1 MTKGEHTIK
10 IEEFSAEYNN
20 YSSGVESVSVDNKAA
35 VNVYPNPVVA
45 DVLTVTSSA
54 DIAGVEIYSLSGAKA
69 TEKQGGSS
77 TVTVDVSALQPGV
90 YFAVI
95 ETAQDKVLRKIIV
108 K

>member
-1 MTKGEHTIK
+1 
-10 IEEFSAEYNN
+10 
-20 YSSGVESVSVDNKAA
+20 VESVSVDNKAA

-54 DIAGVEIYSLSGAKA
+54 DIAGVEVYSLSGVKKL
-69 TEKQGGSS
+69 EKQGGSS